1 MGASFAK
8 MEAPL
13 DGSADDGSSSL
24 LPPAARAGMTV
35 RVKRK
40 ERVRE
45 NWISLIISRQ
55 LCSEIIIRSRVV
67 FMCLVVFCVV
77 LVFHFCL
84 LSPPREAFN
93 SSECSGCS
101 ML

>member
-13 DGSADDGSSSL
+13 DGSADDGSSL

-35 RVKRK
+35 RIKRK

-45 NWISLIISRQ
+45 LDFFDHLISS
-55 LCSEIIIRSRVV
+55 SEIIIHSRFV
-67 FMCLVVFCVV
+67 FMCLVFCVV

-101 ML
+101 IL

>member
-13 DGSADDGSSSL
+13 GAGGPADDGSSL

-35 RVKRK
+35 RIKKKR

-45 NWISLIISRQ
+45 LDFFDHLISARLKSSSTLSLCFYVSRF
-55 LCSEIIIRSRVV
+55 LRRFSVP
-67 FMCLVVFCVV
+67 
-77 LVFHFCL
+77 L
-84 LSPPREAFN
+84 LFAL
-93 SSECSGCS
+93 SSEGSV
-101 ML
+101 

>member
-13 DGSADDGSSSL
+13 DGSSADDGSSSL

-35 RVKRK
+35 RIKKKR

-45 NWISLIISRQ
+45 LDFFDHLISARLKSSSTLSLCFYVSRF
-55 LCSEIIIRSRVV
+55 LRRFSVP
-67 FMCLVVFCVV
+67 
-77 LVFHFCL
+77 L
-84 LSPPREAFN
+84 LFAL
-93 SSECSGCS
+93 SSEEGI
-101 ML
+101 

>member
-13 DGSADDGSSSL
+13 DGSADDGSSL

-35 RVKRK
+35 RIKRK

-45 NWISLIISRQ
+45 LDFFDHLIS
-55 LCSEIIIRSRVV
+55 SEIIIHSLFV
-67 FMCLVVFCVV
+67 FMCVSFSAS
-77 LVFHFCL
+77 F
-84 LSPPREAFN
+84 
-93 SSECSGCS
+93 
-101 ML
+101 

>member
-13 DGSADDGSSSL
+13 EGAGSADDGSSL

-35 RVKRK
+35 RIKRK

-45 NWISLIISRQ
+45 NWISLIIASAALKSSST
-55 LCSEIIIRSRVV
+55 LC
-67 FMCLVVFCVV
+67 LVFCVV

-84 LSPPREAFN
+84 LSTPREAFN